1 MMDRFAS
8 LSVPV
13 KAGIGVI
20 LLGAIGLFAGD
31 PYGGKK
37 YTIDE
42 QELARVVETTVDH
55 VSPQEL
61 ADWIIQGKADY
72 RLIDLRTEK
81 EFNEYHIPGAEN
93 VPLTALADRG
103 LGVTEKIVLYSEGGI
118 HSAQAWFLLRAKG
131 YRAAYML
138 FGGLDEW
145 KDKVLFPKVA
155 ANATPA
161 ETVEFAKMSAVSKFF
176 GGTPQSGVADTSA
189 TSGAAPAIVMPK
201 LQMPATAVGTTAAS
215 TPGTGTAP
223 KKKKE
228 GC

>member
-1 MMDRFAS
+1 MMKRLAS
-8 LSVPV
+8 LSVPQ
-13 KAGIGVI
+13 KAGIAIVF
-20 LLGAIGLFAGD
+20 LGFLGLFAGD
-31 PYGGKK
+31 PYKGSR

-72 RLIDLRTEK
+72 RLIDLRTAK

-93 VPLTALADRG
+93 VPMTALANHG
-103 LGVTEKIVLYSEGGI
+103 LGTMEKIVLYSDGGI

-138 FGGLDEW
+138 FGGLEEW
-145 KDKVLFPKVA
+145 KDRVLFPRLA

-161 ETVEFAKMSAVSKFF
+161 ETVEFAKMSAVSTYF
-176 GGTPQSGVADTSA
+176 GGTPQSGVADSA
-189 TSGAAPAIVMPK
+189 STPAIVMPK
-201 LQMPATAVGTTAAS
+201 LEMPAAA
-215 TPGTGTAP
+215 PAAAGGAP
-223 KKKKE
+223 KKKKKE

>member
-1 MMDRFAS
+1 MMKRLAS
-8 LSVPV
+8 LSVPQ
-13 KAGIGVI
+13 KAAIAVI
-20 LLGAIGLFAGD
+20 ALGFLGLFAGD
-31 PYGGKK
+31 PYKGSR

-61 ADWIIQGKADY
+61 ADWIIQGKADF

-81 EFNEYHIPGAEN
+81 EFNEYRIPGAEN
-93 VPLTALADRG
+93 VPLTSLMNHG
-103 LGVTEKIVLYSEGGI
+103 LSTQEKIVLYSDGGI

-138 FGGLDEW
+138 FGGLEEW
-145 KDKVLFPKVA
+145 KDKVLFPKLA

-161 ETVEFAKMSAVSKFF
+161 ETVEFAKMSAVSTYF
-176 GGTPQSGVADTSA
+176 GGAPQSGVADTAASA
-189 TSGAAPAIVMPK
+189 AIVMPK
-201 LQMPATAVGTTAAS
+201 LEMPAS
-215 TPGTGTAP
+215 TPAATGAAP
-223 KKKKE
+223 KKKKKE